1 VRTKLSATKTEA
13 RLNEHANI
21 VIGTE
26 AQRSL
31 MNMSSDCT
39 GRLRIN
45 KCSSVAENIST
56 DYRNRSNEIEERKI
70 NRTFS
75 FTLKC
80 NFDVLA
86 QHYYLRVQLKN
97 VREIHKSQVQMKLRN
112 EKSIEH
118 SHLR

>member
-1 VRTKLSATKTEA
+1 MVIVRTKLSATKTEA

-80 NFDVLA
+80 NFDVQA

-97 VREIHKSQVQMKLRN
+97 VQEIHKSQVGQKIASMSN
-112 EKSIEH
+112 TVCA
-118 SHLR
+118 

>member
-1 VRTKLSATKTEA
+1 MVIVRTKLSATKTEA

-31 MNMSSDCT
+31 MNMLSDCT

-45 KCSSVAENIST
+45 KCSSVAEIT
-56 DYRNRSNEIEERKI
+56 
-70 NRTFS
+70 
-75 FTLKC
+75 
-80 NFDVLA
+80 
-86 QHYYLRVQLKN
+86 
-97 VREIHKSQVQMKLRN
+97 VQMKLRD